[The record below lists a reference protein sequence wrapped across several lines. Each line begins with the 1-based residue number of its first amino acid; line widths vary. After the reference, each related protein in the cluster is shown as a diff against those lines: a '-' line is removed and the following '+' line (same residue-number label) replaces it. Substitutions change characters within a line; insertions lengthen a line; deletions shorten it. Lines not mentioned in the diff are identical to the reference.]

1 MCYKVKARPDVQTVH
16 NIAAMVYFLIESS
29 RIFSLDLLVLSL
41 AVSVSAPN
49 INITF
54 IGKSLSC
61 RKQIQPQLLQVC

>member
-16 NIAAMVYFLIESS
+16 NIAAMVYFLIESP
-29 RIFSLDLLVLSL
+29 RIFSFDFLIFSL
-41 AVSVSAPN
+41 AVAMPAPN
-49 INITF
+49 IDIKF